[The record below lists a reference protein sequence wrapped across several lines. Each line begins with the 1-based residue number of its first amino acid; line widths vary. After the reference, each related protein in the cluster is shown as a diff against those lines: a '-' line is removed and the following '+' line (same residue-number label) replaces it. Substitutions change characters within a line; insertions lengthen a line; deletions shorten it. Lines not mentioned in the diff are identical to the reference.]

1 MPPSIDHHDSNR
13 APVKPW
19 RWIATIMA
27 MAGVG
32 GAIVLFHY
40 AAAPYLP
47 QGWHDLA
54 LAVIL
59 IIGTGFFSYFVFSI
73 LSQQQKAVTLA
84 NQRLERQ
91 RDGLTALRE
100 ASYAMTT
107 VGDWHDIVQNV
118 VDVARK
124 LTGAHYA
131 ALAVLEVDDSY
142 TISQFFTSGVSAE
155 EMATMGPFPTGR
167 GLLGEVIR
175 HRRPIRLKRL
185 QDHPASV
192 GFPPNHPK
200 MESFL
205 GLPLL
210 YQNQVMGHLYLTEKE
225 GGFTTDD
232 QAIVELFARQAAAV
246 IANARFY
253 QDRESFA
260 TLKERERIGRD
271 LHDGVLQ
278 TLYGTTLSID
288 NLVDSVETLDTFT
301 TKELVRI
308 SETLGLLMTEIRF
321 FIQSLESTP
330 IDFKIALT
338 DMLRRQG
345 PMDDIAMEFDDT
357 QYLDLHPER
366 IHDLLLSIQE
376 AVSNARSHGHA
387 SHILVH
393 WHSTSECYQVQVTDD
408 GEGFVP
414 QPDATHTHFGVRNI
428 SKRMDKWNGS
438 MDIQSR
444 LHEGTTVTLTAPW
457 L

>member
-1 MPPSIDHHDSNR
+1 MPPTADPAERTS
-13 APVKPW
+13 AKPW
-19 RWIATIMA
+19 RWIATLMA
-27 MAGVG
+27 MAGVSVT
-32 GAIVLFHY
+32 IVLFHY
-40 AAAPYLP
+40 LVAPYLP
-47 QGWHDLA
+47 RGSHDFSLA
-54 LAVIL
+54 IIL
-59 IIGTGFFSYFVFSI
+59 VIGTGFFSYFVFGI

-124 LTGAHYA
+124 LTGARYA
-131 ALAVLEVDDSY
+131 ALAVLEDDDAY
-142 TISQFFTSGVSAE
+142 TISQFFTSGLSAE
-155 EMATMGPFPTGR
+155 EVAAMGPYPTGR

-175 HRRPIRLKRL
+175 TRRPIRLQRL

-192 GFPPNHPK
+192 GFPPHHPK

-210 YQNQVMGHLYLTEKE
+210 YQNQVMGHLYLTEKA
-225 GGFTTDD
+225 GGFTADD
-232 QAIVELFARQAAAV
+232 QSMVELFARQAAAV

-288 NLVDSVETLDTFT
+288 NLVDSVETLDPFAI
-301 TKELVRI
+301 KELMRI
-308 SETLGLLMTEIRF
+308 SETLSLLMTDIRF
-321 FIQSLESTP
+321 FIQSLESTS

-345 PMDDIAMEFDDT
+345 PMDDISMEFDDSR
-357 QYLDLHPER
+357 YLDLHPER

-387 SHILVH
+387 HHILVH
-393 WHSTSECYQVQVTDD
+393 WHSTAESYQVQIIDD

-414 QPDATHTHFGVRNI
+414 QPDASHTHFGVRNM
-428 SKRMDKWNGS
+428 SKRMERWHGHV
-438 MDIQSR
+438 DIQSR